1 MKPAQDFTMQHAI
14 SHLFEDENFKKT
26 LLTIIGEKEVL
37 QSKEKITMYVM
48 NALEK
53 LNLQELSSA
62 DIDYIVK
69 NLESMETESRQI
81 INKLDNG

>member
-1 MKPAQDFTMQHAI
+1 MY
-14 SHLFEDENFKKT
+14 EDENFKKT